1 MQELARNINYGS
13 VALSHV
19 HWASQFKLFRSRQ
32 YMLPYLGLRI
42 IVEHRVD
49 VKYFMPGRDL

>member
-1 MQELARNINYGS
+1 MQELARNINYWS
-13 VALSHV
+13 VVISHV
-19 HWASQFKLFRSRQ
+19 HRARQFKLSRSRQ
-32 YMLPYLGLRI
+32 YMPLYLGLRI

>member
-32 YMLPYLGLRI
+32 YKPLYLALRI
-42 IVEHRVD
+42 IVVHRVHVKD
-49 VKYFMPGRDL
+49 VGSLRDS